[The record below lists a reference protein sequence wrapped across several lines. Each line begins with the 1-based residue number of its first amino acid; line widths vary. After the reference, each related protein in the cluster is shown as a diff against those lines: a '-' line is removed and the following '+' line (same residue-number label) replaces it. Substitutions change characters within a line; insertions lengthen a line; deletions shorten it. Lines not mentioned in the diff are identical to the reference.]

1 MKLSEIAKRVG
12 LPFQGEDR
20 EIEGVSGLDHPVAG
34 TLGFIENKRMVA
46 EAEASVIA
54 AFIVP
59 EGVTLQKPFIQ
70 SKNPKYT
77 FSRVVEWFS
86 PYTPYEKG
94 VSPQA
99 YVHPSAKLGE
109 GVTVMPFACIMEGAE
124 IGDNTVIYPHV
135 FIGKGVKIGKDCLIK
150 AGVKIDDLTTLGDRV
165 IIHHNTV
172 VGGDGF
178 GYVVEEGKNM
188 KIPQIGRI
196 RIGNDVEI
204 GACVTI
210 DRAALGET
218 VIEDDVKIDNLVQ
231 IAHNVHIGAHSIIV
245 AQVGIAGSTSLG
257 EGCILAGQVGVADH
271 VKIGDRVVV
280 MAQSG
285 IEDKEVPSGKILF
298 GTPARDFMEQKRILA
313 AQLRLPELVK
323 RVGEIEKRM
332 GIERE

>member
-1 MKLSEIAKRVG
+1 MKLSEIASRLG
-12 LPFQGEDR
+12 LSYQGEDI
-20 EIEGVSGLDHPVAG
+20 EIEGVSGLDHPAPK
-34 TLGFIENKRMVA
+34 TIGFIENKRMA
-46 EAEASVIA
+46 TEAENSVIA

-59 EGVTLQKPFIQ
+59 EGVTLTKPFLVA
-70 SKNPKYT
+70 KEPKYT
-77 FSRVVEWFS
+77 FSLVVEWFS
-86 PYTPYEKG
+86 PYQPYEVG
-94 VSPQA
+94 ISPQA
-99 YVHPSAKLGE
+99 YVHPTARLGKN
-109 GVTVMPFACIMEGAE
+109 VTILPFACIMEGVE
-124 IGDNTVIYPHV
+124 IGDNTVIYSHV
-135 FIGKGVKIGKDCLIK
+135 FVGKGSRIGNNCIIK
-150 AGVKIDDLTTLGDRV
+150 SGVKIDDLTTIGDRV

-172 VGGDGF
+172 IGGDGF
-178 GYVVEEGKNM
+178 GYVVHDGKNA

-204 GACVTI
+204 GACVTV

-313 AQLRLPELVK
+313 AQLRLPDLVK
-323 RVGEIEKRM
+323 RVGEIEKRL

>member
-1 MKLSEIAKRVG
+1 MKLSEIARRLG
-12 LPFQGEDR
+12 LSMHGEDV
-20 EIEGVSGLDHPVAG
+20 EIEGVSGLDAPVAG
-34 TLGFIENKRMVA
+34 TLGFIEHKRMVA
-46 EAEASVIA
+46 EANASPIE
-54 AFIVP
+54 AFIVG
-59 EGVTLQKPFIQ
+59 EGVSLNKPFLV
-70 SKNPKYT
+70 SPHPKYS
-77 FSRVVEWFS
+77 FSQVVAWFS
-86 PYTPYEKG
+86 PYTPYERG
-94 VSPQA
+94 ISPQA
-99 YVHPSAKLGE
+99 YVHPSAKLGA
-109 GVTVMPFACIMEGAE
+109 GVTVMPFACIMEDAE
-124 IGDNTVIYPHV
+124 IGENTVIYPHV
-135 FIGKGVKIGKDCLIK
+135 FIGKGVKVGRECVIK
-150 AGVKIDDLTTLGDRV
+150 AGVKIDDLTIIGERV

-178 GYVVEEGKNM
+178 GYVVHEGRNV

-271 VKIGDRVVV
+271 VTIGDRVVV

-285 IEDKEVPSGKILF
+285 IEDKEVPSGKVLF

-313 AQLRLPELVK
+313 AQLRLPDLVK
-323 RVGEIEKRM
+323 RVGEIEKRL